1 MSLFLCGR
9 YANFGDLGAAVK
21 GLMDEYQRA
30 TKLNENIQSIE
41 DMQAFL
47 ERFPAF
53 KSQSLNV
60 SIRSLIYLCVLY
72 LLAHDQPLLLVYA

>member
-1 MSLFLCGR
+1 
-9 YANFGDLGAAVK
+9 
-21 GLMDEYQRA
+21 LMDEYQRA

-60 SIRSLIYLCVLY
+60 SVVVT
-72 LLAHDQPLLLVYA
+72 H

>member
-1 MSLFLCGR
+1 MYR

-60 SIRSLIYLCVLY
+60 STNTNYS
-72 LLAHDQPLLLVYA
+72 